1 MSKKRY
7 FSRILYKNC
16 ASFCLSLSLSLSL
29 FKTNRTEGRAAETT
43 LGCKG
48 DAREA
53 VLVLASTSSSS
64 VSKKER
70 ATKLAGSDFQ
80 TTTLRLFP
88 RKIRIARRRG
98 KDNDG
103 RPKPNARG
111 RARRARV
118 SRPRAQTMGTDGCR
132 GTTRA
137 PPLYFTSRRCRCV
150 SRSVLDFGFLY
161 RSETFGETSVFLR
174 KTRRSERQ
182 RKENVARRQKD
193 ISRRRTES
201 RVFFSLHDVLN

>member
-1 MSKKRY
+1 M
-7 FSRILYKNC
+7 
-16 ASFCLSLSLSLSL
+16 
-29 FKTNRTEGRAAETT
+29 
-43 LGCKG
+43 
-48 DAREA
+48 
-53 VLVLASTSSSS
+53 LVLASTSSSS

-118 SRPRAQTMGTDGCR
+118 SRPRAQPMGTDGCR
-132 GTTRA
+132 GTTTRA
-137 PPLYFTSRRCRCV
+137 PPLSILRPGVSVAVFRGAFWILDFCTEARRVERRVSVFEKREEAKDRERRTSRGARKIFHDDGRIARFLL
-150 SRSVLDFGFLY
+150 SLQRSILTLM
-161 RSETFGETSVFLR
+161 VFL
-174 KTRRSERQ
+174 
-182 RKENVARRQKD
+182 
-193 ISRRRTES
+193 
-201 RVFFSLHDVLN
+201 FM

>member
-1 MSKKRY
+1 MPKKRY

-16 ASFCLSLSLSLSL
+16 ASFCLSLSLSL

-53 VLVLASTSSSS
+53 LLLLASTSSSS

-70 ATKLAGSDFQ
+70 AIGRIRFSNNDFA
-80 TTTLRLFP
+80 FP

>member
-1 MSKKRY
+1 MGVKETPGKRCCCWHRRCHRLSRKK
-7 FSRILYKNC
+7 S
-16 ASFCLSLSLSLSL
+16 
-29 FKTNRTEGRAAETT
+29 
-43 LGCKG
+43 
-48 DAREA
+48 AR
-53 VLVLASTSSSS
+53 
-64 VSKKER
+64 
-70 ATKLAGSDFQ
+70 LAGSDFQ
-80 TTTLRLFP
+80 TTTLRS
-88 RKIRIARRRG
+88 RAKSIARRRG

-193 ISRRRTES
+193 VSRRRTES

>member
-1 MSKKRY
+1 MPKKRY

-16 ASFCLSLSLSLSL
+16 ASFCLSLSLSL
-29 FKTNRTEGRAAETT
+29 FKTNRTERRAAETT

-53 VLVLASTSSSS
+53 LLLLASTSSSS

-70 ATKLAGSDFQ
+70 AIGRIRFSNNDFA
-80 TTTLRLFP
+80 FP

-201 RVFFSLHDVLN
+201 RVFFSLHDVLY

>member
-1 MSKKRY
+1 M
-7 FSRILYKNC
+7 
-16 ASFCLSLSLSLSL
+16 
-29 FKTNRTEGRAAETT
+29 
-43 LGCKG
+43 
-48 DAREA
+48 
-53 VLVLASTSSSS
+53 LVLASTSSSS

-118 SRPRAQTMGTDGCR
+118 SRPRAQPMGTDGCR
-132 GTTRA
+132 GTTTRA
-137 PPLYFTSRRCRCV
+137 HPLSILHVPALVSLCFEERFGFWIFVPKRDVWRDECLSSKNAKKRKTEKGERREAPERYFTTT
-150 SRSVLDFGFLY
+150 D
-161 RSETFGETSVFLR
+161 
-174 KTRRSERQ
+174 
-182 RKENVARRQKD
+182 
-193 ISRRRTES
+193 ES
-201 RVFFSLHDVLN
+201 RVFFSLYNVLY

>member
-1 MSKKRY
+1 M
-7 FSRILYKNC
+7 L
-16 ASFCLSLSLSLSL
+16 L
-29 FKTNRTEGRAAETT
+29 
-43 LGCKG
+43 
-48 DAREA
+48 
-53 VLVLASTSSSS
+53 LASTSSSS
-64 VSKKER
+64 VSKKSAR
-70 ATKLAGSDFQ
+70 LAGSDFQ
-80 TTTLRLFP
+80 TTTLRSRAKSDREEE
-88 RKIRIARRRG
+88 RKEMTEDRTKRSRTRSKSSG
-98 KDNDG
+98 F
-103 RPKPNARG
+103 
-111 RARRARV
+111 
-118 SRPRAQTMGTDGCR
+118 RPRAQTMGTDGCR

-193 ISRRRTES
+193 VSRRRTES

>member
-1 MSKKRY
+1 MPKKRY

-16 ASFCLSLSLSLSL
+16 ASFCLSLSLSL
-29 FKTNRTEGRAAETT
+29 KRIGRR
-43 LGCKG
+43 
-48 DAREA
+48 DARQRRRLGVKETPGKRCCCWHRRRHR
-53 VLVLASTSSSS
+53 LSR
-64 VSKKER
+64 KKSAR
-70 ATKLAGSDFQ
+70 LAGSDFQ
-80 TTTLRLFP
+80 TTTLRS
-88 RKIRIARRRG
+88 RAKSIARRRG

-201 RVFFSLHDVLN
+201 RVFFSLYNVLY

>member
-1 MSKKRY
+1 MPKKRY

-29 FKTNRTEGRAAETT
+29 KRIGRS
-43 LGCKG
+43 
-48 DAREA
+48 DARQRRRLGVKETPGKRCCCWHRRRHR
-53 VLVLASTSSSS
+53 LSR
-64 VSKKER
+64 KKSAR
-70 ATKLAGSDFQ
+70 LAGSDFQ
-80 TTTLRLFP
+80 TTTLRS
-88 RKIRIARRRG
+88 RAKSIARRRG